1 MLVTRTSNVV
11 GAGAVALVAGTK
23 GELKPPARG
32 VQGEEETPCTTLC
45 RPRWKRKRS
54 VALAEAVVMGV
65 EGEAFEACSDVVLQG
80 EGASGQ
86 EDKDD

>member
-1 MLVTRTSNVV
+1 M
-11 GAGAVALVAGTK
+11 
-23 GELKPPARG
+23 
-32 VQGEEETPCTTLC
+32 
-45 RPRWKRKRS
+45 
-54 VALAEAVVMGV
+54 ALAEAVVMGV